1 MRLYVTL
8 LIFVGTAS
16 PCCRFAAVR
25 PAAVK
30 AATLMN
36 PHPVP
41 PFGAYGNGP
50 WLVLSNTVRLES
62 GFHVTRKSAGY
73 QAVCAYEY
81 VRNRSLMLASRK
93 SCGAQIFETLGS
105 APALCAESG
114 ADTMVGSGGSVFP
127 VNQRECAR

>member
-1 MRLYVTL
+1 MWLYVTL

-41 PFGAYGNGP
+41 PFGAYGSVP
-50 WLVLSNTVRLES
+50 WFVLSNTVRLES

-73 QAVCAYEY
+73 QLDCA
-81 VRNRSLMLASRK
+81 
-93 SCGAQIFETLGS
+93 
-105 APALCAESG
+105 
-114 ADTMVGSGGSVFP
+114 
-127 VNQRECAR
+127 